1 MHFNIR
7 KSFLYIN
14 LILILILFFGII
26 LSISLGAKNIRFT
39 EVVNSIFISRGGI
52 NSQIIWDI
60 RIPRVLS
67 AALVGA
73 YLSVSGAILQG
84 ITRNPLA
91 EPSIIGITQ
100 GAIFTIA
107 VFLAMKKNLASLE
120 LMLISFLGSSFS
132 GMLVYFISSRRIK
145 KVDPIRLALAGVA
158 IGTLLISLATAI
170 AMIFNL
176 SQQLSFWISGGLSTA
191 RWTSLKLL
199 FYLGIVGI
207 VISILIS
214 HKITII
220 SLGDEVATSLG
231 VRINLVR
238 LIAIVAVI
246 LLSGSSVSVA
256 GNIAFVGLIVPHIVK
271 FLVGTD
277 YKRII
282 PTSILMG
289 ANLLVYSDIVA
300 RMINKPYETPIGSL
314 TALIGAP
321 IFIYLIRRGHRGI

>member
-107 VFLAMKKNLASLE
+107 VFLAMEKNLASLE

>member
-1 MHFNIR
+1 M
-7 KSFLYIN
+7 
-14 LILILILFFGII
+14 
-26 LSISLGAKNIRFT
+26 
-39 EVVNSIFISRGGI
+39 
-52 NSQIIWDI
+52 
-60 RIPRVLS
+60 
-67 AALVGA
+67 
-73 YLSVSGAILQG
+73 
-84 ITRNPLA
+84 
-91 EPSIIGITQ
+91 
-100 GAIFTIA
+100 
-107 VFLAMKKNLASLE
+107 
-120 LMLISFLGSSFS
+120 
-132 GMLVYFISSRRIK
+132 
-145 KVDPIRLALAGVA
+145 DPIRLALAGVA

-176 SQQLSFWISGGLSTA
+176 SQQLSFWISGGLSTSK
-191 RWTSLKLL
+191 WTSLKLL